1 MRAATTLK
9 KVEPTPLTQDF
20 RPRSSLSKPTTHL
33 TAASTAIRPNA
44 GRRDHL
50 AEYYQKMSGF
60 SFAKKPMSNYKDIHG
75 YNDEFKTEMRE
86 KDYSHHFKQDFYT
99 VYNEAY
105 VVMKPHLRK

>member
-1 MRAATTLK
+1 VRAATTLK

-20 RPRSSLSKPTTHL
+20 RPRSSLSKPATHL

-60 SFAKKPMSNYKDIHG
+60 SFAKKPMSNYKDIHS

-86 KDYSHHFKQDFYT
+86 KDY
-99 VYNEAY
+99 
-105 VVMKPHLRK
+105 